1 MKNQNE
7 STQSRKYSAVI
18 FSAYRVKD
26 HEQTAER
33 REAPDEEDGHAVGG
47 RVRAGEHI
55 DPRIRAGRRARV
67 RSQKDADDD
76 ERDEREN
83 ETERI
88 LQSSKQEKNAH
99 KTHISDKRKNDFLS
113 A

>member
-1 MKNQNE
+1 M
-7 STQSRKYSAVI
+7 QSRNETRKQTSEKEQRDQIDSETRREHCRSVTS
-18 FSAYRVKD
+18 FLCTYRVKD

-33 REAPDEEDGHAVGG
+33 RETPDEEDGHAIGG

-67 RSQKDADDD
+67 RAQKDADDD

-83 ETERI
+83 EAERV
-88 LQSSKQEKNAH
+88 LQSSKQQ
-99 KTHISDKRKNDFLS
+99 
-113 A
+113 